1 MRMDGRNLTDT
12 PRGRAR
18 ASIVACLAAIAL
30 LAAGASPAQAVLKRG
45 SHGPHVT
52 KVQHWLGLHADGIFG
67 PATKRAVKRF
77 QRHHGLTA
85 DGIVGPATWQA
96 LRSAHARRASSH
108 TSKKSA
114 VVELQQALGIAA
126 DGIFGPATKRAVKA
140 FQSSHG
146 LTADGIVG
154 PATWSALGHPGRTVV
169 LKRRGGGGG
178 GAHRNG
184 VVARVIAA
192 ANQIATMPYVY
203 GGGHGQWHDSGYD
216 CSGSVSYALHGGGL
230 LARSLD
236 SGEFMS
242 WGAPGHGRH
251 ITIYANPGHVFM
263 VINGR
268 RYDTT
273 GRSET
278 GSRWQPRG
286 RSSAGYTIRH
296 PPGL

>member
-18 ASIVACLAAIAL
+18 ASIVACLAAFAL

-67 PATKRAVKRF
+67 PATKHAVKRF

-108 TSKKSA
+108 TSKKGA
-114 VVELQQALGIAA
+114 VVDLQRALGIAA

-140 FQSSHG
+140 FQRSHG

-154 PATWSALGHPGRTVV
+154 PATWSALGRPGRTTI
-169 LKRRGGGGG
+169 LKRRGGHSHV
-178 GAHRNG
+178 HRNG

-192 ANQIATMPYVY
+192 ANQIATTPYRY
-203 GGGHGQWHDSGYD
+203 GGGHGQWNDSGYD

-278 GSRWQPRG
+278 GTRWQPQG

-296 PPGL
+296 PAGL